1 MTNDD
6 SVQIAAASPE
16 GPHARYESAST
27 REIMGRGLFPAMAK
41 RRSRARGIGI
51 ATGWEIFPLAKL

>member
-6 SVQIAAASPE
+6 SVQMAAASPE
-16 GPHARYESAST
+16 GRRALTRPHARYESAST
-27 REIMGRGLFPAMAK
+27 REIMGRG
-41 RRSRARGIGI
+41 RSRARGIGI